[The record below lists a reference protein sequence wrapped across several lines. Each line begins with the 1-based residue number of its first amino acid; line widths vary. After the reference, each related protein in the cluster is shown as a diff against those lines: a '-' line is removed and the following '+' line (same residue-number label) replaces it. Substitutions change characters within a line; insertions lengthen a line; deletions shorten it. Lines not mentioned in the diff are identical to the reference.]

1 MHGLGHFVL
10 AYLPFS
16 KQGLYILCLLLQMGG
31 GEEVAVFTTTL
42 AKRNMYVYTSHY
54 LLSSLLQRS
63 HDTIRQW
70 LDYIHILD
78 GVSIGHGCYAP
89 SVGWTP
95 YDDTA

>member
-1 MHGLGHFVL
+1 ML
-10 AYLPFS
+10 AQLPF
-16 KQGLYILCLLLQMGG
+16 GENRLDILRLLLQVGR

-42 AKRNMYVYTSHY
+42 AKRNMYVYASHY

-63 HDTIRQW
+63 HDAIRQW
-70 LDYIHILD
+70 LDYIRILD
-78 GVSIGHGCYAP
+78 GVSLGHGCYAP